1 MTRQAGFP
9 DNRRVAAESRGR
21 SAETKA
27 MLLLLAKGY
36 LPLARRWRSPV
47 GELDLVVR
55 RGRTLA
61 FVEVK
66 ARPDF
71 NTAAYAIAPLQ
82 QRRLVAASQAWLA
95 LNPAFAIYS
104 MRFDAVLVAPR
115 RLPRHLPDAFRP

>member
-1 MTRQAGFP
+1 MTGPPARP
-9 DNRRVAAESRGR
+9 DDRRLAAESRGR
-21 SAETKA
+21 SAETRA

-36 LPLARRWRSPV
+36 RPLARRWRCPV
-47 GELDLVVR
+47 GELDIVAR

-66 ARPDF
+66 ARGDF
-71 NTAAYAIAPLQ
+71 DTAAHAITPAQ

-95 LNPAFAIYS
+95 LNPAFARYN